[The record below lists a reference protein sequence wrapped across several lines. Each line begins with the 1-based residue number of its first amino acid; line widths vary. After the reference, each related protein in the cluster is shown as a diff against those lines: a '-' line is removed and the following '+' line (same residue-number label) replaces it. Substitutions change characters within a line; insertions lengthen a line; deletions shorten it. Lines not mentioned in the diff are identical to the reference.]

1 MSCYVSKTKS
11 KLIKSQWLPMYTFLL
26 YFESEIPMYD
36 SHTNRS
42 AHLQA
47 QHHRT
52 FPKCSFLPMN
62 FTQQSSHHVLTGC
75 CLHHCLLYVLMGKA
89 LQTSRLLF
97 FLFLLPVIIILLS
110 LPPKCRKPR
119 PPIAIFGLRLPQEMI
134 FFSFNNF
141 SSPSYSL

>member
-1 MSCYVSKTKS
+1 
-11 KLIKSQWLPMYTFLL
+11 MYTFLL

-52 FPKCSFLPMN
+52 FPKCSLLPMN

-75 CLHHCLLYVLMGKA
+75 CFHHCLLYVLIGKA
-89 LQTSRLLF
+89 LQTCPLLL
-97 FLFLLPVIIILLS
+97 FLFLPPVIIILLP
-110 LPPKCRKPR
+110 LTPKYRKPR
-119 PPIAIFGLRLPQEMI
+119 LPIAIFGLRLPQAGFI
-134 FFSFNNF
+134 FIFFNNF
-141 SSPSYSL
+141 SSPSYS